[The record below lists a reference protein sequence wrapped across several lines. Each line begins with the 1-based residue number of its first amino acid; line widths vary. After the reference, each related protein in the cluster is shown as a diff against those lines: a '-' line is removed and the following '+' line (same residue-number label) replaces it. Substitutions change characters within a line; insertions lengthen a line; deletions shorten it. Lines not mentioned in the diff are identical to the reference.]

1 MRISD
6 WSSDVC
12 SSDLLTGL
20 AQKYFGGD
28 PLVAGEPPVEWG
40 IALDVE
46 EPQSVGADRALNVI
60 AAHAHHPGDLIII
73 DFGTATTFDVVDYSG
88 VYKGGHIAPGSTFS
102 PDALVTAAARLPT
115 HSFAAPTRSTVFWLD
130 TFRQLRIGILSG
142 QC

>member
-73 DFGTATTFDVVDYSG
+73 DFGTATTFELGRASCRERVCKYVSLLVVAVSLQT
-88 VYKGGHIAPGSTFS
+88 KK
-102 PDALVTAAARLPT
+102 
-115 HSFAAPTRSTVFWLD
+115 
-130 TFRQLRIGILSG
+130 Q
-142 QC
+142 QQ

>member
-12 SSDLLTGL
+12 SSDLLTVL

-73 DFGTATTFDVVDYSG
+73 AFGTATTFDVVDRSEEHTSELRSLMRSSYA
-88 VYKGGHIAPGSTFS
+88 VCCWKKKT
-102 PDALVTAAARLPT
+102 TQQT
-115 HSFAAPTRSTVFWLD
+115 H
-130 TFRQLRIGILSG
+130 
-142 QC
+142 